1 MKHLLLLVGLFFTTI
16 SFSQSIKG
24 TILDGDSNDT
34 PLSFAHIS
42 VQGTNIE
49 TLTDFD
55 GSFEITNLP
64 QGKHILFIQFL
75 GYEPKS
81 KEIEISSKET
91 YQISETLFSV
101 SLK

>member
-1 MKHLLLLVGLFFTTI
+1 MKHLLLLAGLFFTTL

-24 TILDGDSNDT
+24 TILDGELNDT

-64 QGKHILFIQFL
+64 QGKHILFIEFL
-75 GYEPKS
+75 GYEPVK

-91 YQISETLFSV
+91 YQISEIVWFKSTR
-101 SLK
+101 